1 VYDCPPD
8 ISPQISDN
16 ILNPAEV
23 LKTLKGFR
31 VGHLNITSLV
41 KHVDELRVYMR
52 DEPFDILS
60 INESRLDSNIARDTV
75 GIQGYDMVDKHRNL
89 EGGGVALYYR
99 NTLNVINRTDLV
111 PAEVEVVCLEV
122 IKPKS
127 KPMFVVSVYRP
138 PNSSIELFEKIETL
152 FQNLD
157 NERKEL
163 ILVGDLNCDF
173 IKNAAN
179 NQTKRLIDLINVFQL
194 TQLIKEPTRAYHRY
208 HSYSSRRG
216 HCISKPDNICRSGVL
231 HIGISDHI
239 LIYVCRKISFVEKEI
254 KTVNVKPAAHE
265 SNLLS

>member
-60 INESRLDSNIARDTV
+60 INESRLDANIARETV
-75 GIQGYDMVDKHRNL
+75 GIQGYDMVAKHRNR

-99 NTLNVINRTDLV
+99 STLNVINRTDLV
-111 PAEVEVVCLEV
+111 PAEVEAVCLEI

-194 TQLIKEPTRAYHRY
+194 TQLIKEPTRITDTTATLLNVA
-208 HSYSSRRG
+208 
-216 HCISKPDNICRSGVL
+216 IVSKPDNICRSGVL
-231 HIGISDHI
+231 HIGISRDVQSRFASGECARH
-239 LIYVCRKISFVEKEI
+239 LGGSVPQE
-254 KTVNVKPAAHE
+254 
-265 SNLLS
+265 LLYF